1 MKQSLKL
8 ALRNLMKKRLI
19 NLINVAGLS
28 VSMAIVILLSAYCYS
43 ELTTDRFQEHGNN
56 VYLINTFT
64 PGILKEY
71 LEKNISPVKEVV
83 RISLPWNQPVFQA
96 GGREP
101 FTSSFIYADS
111 GFFDLFTYHTFQG
124 NLKKAL
130 NDPGNIVLTRKE
142 AQRLFGKSD
151 VLGKTVK
158 LNNQYLF
165 TVSAVIDEPAENT
178 FLRFNA
184 IVPVSIMPAI
194 HVHSSEFT
202 NWDESNFQTF
212 ILTSENVNK
221 AGLENNIRQLFIKN
235 AGEEDPPEKIIL
247 CPLNKIYF
255 SSTDLSHLILSGNYF
270 SQGDMQKVIIFI
282 MVAGLIL
289 FIAVINFINISTSRH
304 FERIKQAGIQK
315 LLGASKYTIFRNLFI
330 ETFLLYFLSA
340 WMAIILS
347 ESAKPFIMTYTGIG
361 FNYHLIFSGGFI
373 VCIVLTVLLLSTFSG
388 LFPALVISSSNILEN
403 MKAVVKTGYKSN
415 LRSIL
420 VVSQLII
427 AIILISFTILIE
439 KQIRFG
445 SKNPGFKDNNIMV
458 VHLTPQLSEKKD
470 VLRNLLN
477 AVPAIKNISFS
488 QFLPGQEVSSWG
500 MNLQINGTEKFV
512 YTNTFDADAELI
524 KMLELKLEKGRFYS
538 DSLSSDLNKVIV
550 NEAFLRDN
558 KITDPI
564 GATFSM
570 RKGEQFEI
578 IGVIKDFHYR
588 PVTLPVAPLAIKNR
602 PYASYCLLQLQ
613 NEDFNSLRNTLSN
626 LKNIFRNLSPDFPV
640 EISFLDAAVEHMY
653 RNEIQFRKAF
663 FLFAGCA
670 IVISC
675 LGIFALSLFVCQ
687 NRTKEIGIRKVNGAS
702 ASHIFRLLNRDFLKW
717 VLVAFVISCPISY
730 HVMKMWLEKF
740 AYKTQITWWI
750 FAMAGIITVI
760 IALVTI
766 SWQSLQAAAE
776 NPVNALRYE

>member
-1 MKQSLKL
+1 M
-8 ALRNLMKKRLI
+8 
-19 NLINVAGLS
+19 
-28 VSMAIVILLSAYCYS
+28 
-43 ELTTDRFQEHGNN
+43 
-56 VYLINTFT
+56 
-64 PGILKEY
+64 
-71 LEKNISPVKEVV
+71 
-83 RISLPWNQPVFQA
+83 
-96 GGREP
+96 
-101 FTSSFIYADS
+101 
-111 GFFDLFTYHTFQG
+111 
-124 NLKKAL
+124 
-130 NDPGNIVLTRKE
+130 
-142 AQRLFGKSD
+142 
-151 VLGKTVK
+151 
-158 LNNQYLF
+158 
-165 TVSAVIDEPAENT
+165 
-178 FLRFNA
+178 
-184 IVPVSIMPAI
+184 
-194 HVHSSEFT
+194 
-202 NWDESNFQTF
+202 
-212 ILTSENVNK
+212 
-221 AGLENNIRQLFIKN
+221 
-235 AGEEDPPEKIIL
+235 
-247 CPLNKIYF
+247 
-255 SSTDLSHLILSGNYF
+255 
-270 SQGDMQKVIIFI
+270 
-282 MVAGLIL
+282 
-289 FIAVINFINISTSRH
+289 
-304 FERIKQAGIQK
+304 
-315 LLGASKYTIFRNLFI
+315 
-330 ETFLLYFLSA
+330 
-340 WMAIILS
+340 
-347 ESAKPFIMTYTGIG
+347 
-361 FNYHLIFSGGFI
+361 
-373 VCIVLTVLLLSTFSG
+373 
-388 LFPALVISSSNILEN
+388 
-403 MKAVVKTGYKSN
+403 
-415 LRSIL
+415 
-420 VVSQLII
+420 
-427 AIILISFTILIE
+427 
-439 KQIRFG
+439 
-445 SKNPGFKDNNIMV
+445 
-458 VHLTPQLSEKKD
+458 
-470 VLRNLLN
+470 
-477 AVPAIKNISFS
+477 
-488 QFLPGQEVSSWG
+488 
-500 MNLQINGTEKFV
+500 NGTEKFV

-766 SWQSLQAAAE
+766 SWQSLQAATE
-776 NPVNALRYE
+776 NPVKALRYE